1 MSEAINKITM
11 LPAKT
16 FGIRK
21 RGILKKGAFADI
33 VIFDHKK
40 IIDRATFDK
49 PFLKPEGIYYV
60 IANGLPALWEGRLTG
75 INTGRILKHGI

>member
-1 MSEAINKITM
+1 MNEAIHKITM

-16 FGIRK
+16 FGISK
-21 RGILKKGAFADI
+21 RGVLKKGAFADL
-33 VIFDHKK
+33 VVFDYRK

-60 IANGLPALWEGRLTG
+60 FVNGLSAVWEGELTG
-75 INTGRILKHGI
+75 INAGRILKHGR